1 MIPIGG
7 LCVGLSQ
14 GDFCFALGADLLDC
28 VVGRQILDTIMI
40 PLIQSFFLRFQL
52 PVGSLLNSVLHLY
65 VLLVKWVALPYATDL
80 VGRCGQRPG
89 FRSTSV
95 LQGILL
101 FALVFFAIVLYNVTV
116 RNFLTVTLTVTKEVE
131 YALQFIR

>member
-28 VVGRQILDTIMI
+28 VVGRQILDTVMVS
-40 PLIQSFFLRFQL
+40 LVQSFFLRFQL

-65 VLLVKWVALPYATDL
+65 VLLVKWVDFPYGADL
-80 VGRCGQRPG
+80 VGRCGQQPG

-101 FALVFFAIVLYNVTV
+101 FALVFFAIILYNVTECK
-116 RNFLTVTLTVTKEVE
+116 FPTVTLTVTQEV
-131 YALQFIR
+131 L